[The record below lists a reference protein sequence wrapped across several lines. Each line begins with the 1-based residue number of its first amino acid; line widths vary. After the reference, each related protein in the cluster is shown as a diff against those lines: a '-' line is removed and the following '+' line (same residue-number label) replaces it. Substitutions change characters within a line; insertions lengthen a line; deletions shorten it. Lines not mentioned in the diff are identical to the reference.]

1 MKDTILGNASGI
13 IKGNFGC
20 QIEMAKEE
28 MSVIEQLEKEYP
40 TIANGYKKILKEQ
53 YELFAQKM
61 LSYGVDNISMG
72 SDLKEEV
79 DKKLSLTSIWIR
91 CSDKINRLK
100 NLLIKNKSNPISE
113 EPITD
118 AWVDLCNY
126 SIIAQLVHRDQW
138 KNNG

>member
-1 MKDTILGNASGI
+1 
-13 IKGNFGC
+13 
-20 QIEMAKEE
+20 MAKEE

-40 TIANGYKKILKEQ
+40 TIAQGYKQIMKEQ
-53 YELFAQKM
+53 YTLFAQKM

-126 SIIAQLVHRDQW
+126 SIITQLVHRDQW
-138 KNNG
+138 KR